1 MLFRR
6 ASERLPIPSVLI
18 FLVVGML
25 AGSEG
30 IGGVAFEDYELAFRI
45 GVGALVLILF
55 DAALNTPVAAVRAH
69 LAPAGLLATVGVLA
83 TAGLVALAA
92 NLLGYDWPTA
102 LVLGAIVSPTDAAA
116 VFSLLRTSGVSLK
129 RRVGMT
135 LELESGLNDPTA
147 VILTTILTANLAA
160 PEALGWAVPL
170 QILREIAIGLV
181 GGLGVGYGGRWA
193 LTRLQLGIGGV
204 GGLNPV
210 FTIALALLAFAVPSL
225 LKGSGFLAVYVAG
238 LVLGNGPLPY
248 RASLARVHDALAW
261 LGQVAMFLVL
271 GLLVFPS
278 RLVDVA
284 AIGLVLALILSFVA
298 RPLAVALCL
307 LPFRFSLRETFF
319 VGWVGIRG
327 AVPIVLATI
336 PVLSHVQGAE
346 WAFNLVFFMVVV
358 NAIVPGTTVGW
369 MSRRLDLAAPEAPTP
384 PATVEIESPRPMSA
398 AVRSFYVDGALAV
411 AGASIADLPL
421 PEGSAVTLIARKQ
434 DLLAPN
440 ASSRLEVGDHVYVLM
455 RAEDEP
461 IIRLMF
467 GSPEEEA

>member
-1 MLFRR
+1 VLFRR
-6 ASERLPIPSVLI
+6 ASERLPIPGVLI
-18 FLVVGML
+18 FLAVGML

-55 DAALNTPVAAVRAH
+55 DAALNTPAAAVRAH

-83 TAGLVALAA
+83 TAGLIALAA
-92 NLLGYDWPTA
+92 HLLGYDWPTA

-116 VFSLLRTSGVSLK
+116 VFSLLRNSGVSLK

-147 VILTTILTANLAA
+147 VILTTILTANLA
-160 PEALGWAVPL
+160 PPHEVLGWGLPL
-170 QILREIAIGLV
+170 HILREIAIGVL
-181 GGLGVGYGGRWA
+181 GGLGVGYGGRWI
-193 LTRLQLGIGGV
+193 LSRVQLGA

-210 FTIALALLAFAVPSL
+210 FTIALALLAFSVPSL

-238 LVLGNGPLPY
+238 LILGNGPLPY
-248 RASLARVHDALAW
+248 RGSLARVHDALAW

-284 AIGLVLALILSFVA
+284 AIGLVLAVILGFAA

-307 LPFRFSLRETFF
+307 LPFGFSLRETFF
-319 VGWVGIRG
+319 IGWVGIRG

-336 PVLSHVQGAE
+336 PVLSQVEGAE

-369 MSRRLDLAAPEAPTP
+369 VSRRLDLAAPESPTP

-398 AVRSFYVDGALAV
+398 MVRSFYVDSALAV
-411 AGASIADLPL
+411 AGANVADLPL
-421 PEGSAVTLIARKQ
+421 PEGSAVTLIARNE

-455 RAEDEP
+455 RPEDEP